1 MNHRFLKLAFRT
13 ALPIACIVMASLS
26 ASAGAQGDGGQMSAD
41 PGKVQLRPAQTPSE
55 TKVEP
60 EIQTEFKP
68 KNGDDLSDELRDR
81 MPMKEVAPKTV
92 EALSFEA
99 KDTAKRLGLWDTL
112 VQFDAARARKTAGQ
126 STTLEYMDAKQN
138 LIESVLIVSQEA
150 RAFIHFVDQE
160 ISKAES
166 INALLAARRD
176 RALKLNT
183 YGDLISGGITGAVGG
198 ALALGDLNHIS
209 YDTIDA
215 AEGIIQTGLATM
227 SLREQSGEK
236 RIEKGL
242 PNILARIFEPEKGP
256 SSAYPQSVW
265 TFLNSPPAKAPGTPT
280 RRETLVNDWEQHG
293 FCLSHNGRGIGTF
306 FQRKPKGTDSVE
318 RRERITGNS
327 KQDYKVTSDLIEDRG
342 AMLHELRS
350 TVTRLDVIMLE
361 ILIYMRGS
369 AIASGQPT
377 S

>member
-1 MNHRFLKLAFRT
+1 MNGA
-13 ALPIACIVMASLS
+13 
-26 ASAGAQGDGGQMSAD
+26 AGAQGNGGQVSAD

-55 TKVEP
+55 IKVEP
-60 EIQTEFKP
+60 EAQTEIKP
-68 KNGDDLSDELRDR
+68 SNGDDLSDELRDR
-81 MPMKEVAPKTV
+81 MPMKEVAPKTI

-112 VQFDAARARKTAGQ
+112 VQFDAVRARKSGGQ
-126 STTLEYMDAKQN
+126 GASLQYMDAKQN

-150 RAFIHFVDQE
+150 RAFIHFVEQE

-280 RRETLVNDWEQHG
+280 RRETLVADWEQHG
-293 FCLSHNGRGIGTF
+293 FCLSHNGRGVGTF
-306 FQRKPKGTDSVE
+306 FQRKPKGSDSVE

-342 AMLHELRS
+342 AMLQELRS

-369 AIASGQPT
+369 TIASGRPT

>member
-1 MNHRFLKLAFRT
+1 MNNSFSKRVFEI
-13 ALPIACIVMASLS
+13 ALPITCTMAVTFSLS
-26 ASAGAQGDGGQMSAD
+26 AFAQGNNGQTASD
-41 PGKVQLRPAQTPSE
+41 PAKLQLRPAQTP
-55 TKVEP
+55 TTQVEHEQQKEVRP
-60 EIQTEFKP
+60 S
-68 KNGDDLSDELRDR
+68 NGPDLSDELRDR
-81 MPMKEVAPKTV
+81 MPMREVAPKSIGS
-92 EALSFEA
+92 LSFEA
-99 KDTAKRLGLWDTL
+99 QDTAKRLGLWNTL
-112 VQFDAARARKTAGQ
+112 TQFDAARTKKEAGQ
-126 STTLEYMDAKQN
+126 GTSIDYMGAKQD
-138 LIESVLIVSQEA
+138 LIESVMIVSQEA

-183 YGDLISGGITGAVGG
+183 YGDLISGGITGAIGG
-198 ALALGDLNHIS
+198 GLALGDLNHIS

-215 AEGIIQTGLATM
+215 AEGVIQTGLAAL

-242 PNILARIFEPEKGP
+242 PNILARVFEPEKGP
-256 SSAYPQSVW
+256 TSAYPQSVW
-265 TFLNSPPAKAPGTPT
+265 TFLNSPAAKAPGSPT
-280 RRETLVNDWEQHG
+280 RRETLVADWENHG
-293 FCLSHNGRGIGTF
+293 FCLSHNGRGLGTF
-306 FQRKPKGTDSVE
+306 FQRKPKAPDSVE

-327 KQDYKVTSDLIEDRG
+327 KQDYKITSDLIEDRG

-361 ILIYMRGS
+361 ILIYMRGNT
-369 AIASGQPT
+369 IAGGRPT